1 MNRIHS
7 AHQASC
13 CVHRGWIRTA
23 DGMELRAGST
33 IMESGSPLLV
43 ASRVSDAD
51 APNGSSIAIC
61 AIWRDQRS
69 TGQRHFNIICNIGLV
84 ARASVLV
91 ALRGPSPLSF
101 RLSFWGGWGGT
112 RVLPPAPPS
121 LFSLKIQGHQN
132 LSPER
137 RIVRERSTTSA
148 LPWSRRHR
156 FPCTCPWI
164 AAAYELKAER
174 RQPNPTTDQ
183 RRHALRAS
191 SFQLPRDDHGSPVL
205 FRNS

>member
-1 MNRIHS
+1 MSAAFFAGRLSVASRRKQTHIPGWAPSANEFHLLATNKMNRIHS

-112 RVLPPAPPS
+112 RVLPPAPPPILVEDPGIS
-121 LFSLKIQGHQN
+121 KSQPRAPDSSGTLDDV
-132 LSPER
+132 SPAMEPASPFPLHLPVDCGR
-137 RIVRERSTTSA
+137 VR
-148 LPWSRRHR
+148 
-156 FPCTCPWI
+156 
-164 AAAYELKAER
+164 AE
-174 RQPNPTTDQ
+174 
-183 RRHALRAS
+183 S
-191 SFQLPRDDHGSPVL
+191 
-205 FRNS
+205 